1 LPRVIAARTRS
12 TRISPPPPGSD
23 PSPAR
28 ASLSSTSR
36 SGRFDTESGVVCEA
50 LRRMLEGDGD
60 ADAQTSADDEDDGSS
75 RRRKPPRASS

>member
-1 LPRVIAARTRS
+1 MARHSRYTTLS
-12 TRISPPPPGSD
+12 ISMPLEL
-23 PSPAR
+23 AQ
-28 ASLSSTSR
+28 AVFAEVR

-60 ADAQTSADDEDDGSS
+60 ADTQTSADDEDDGSS

>member
-1 LPRVIAARTRS
+1 MARHSRYTTLSISMPLELAQAVIAEV
-12 TRISPPPPGSD
+12 
-23 PSPAR
+23 
-28 ASLSSTSR
+28 R

>member
-1 LPRVIAARTRS
+1 MARHSRYTTLS
-12 TRISPPPPGSD
+12 ISMPLEL
-23 PSPAR
+23 AQ
-28 ASLSSTSR
+28 AVFAEVR

-50 LRRMLEGDGD
+50 LRRMLEGDCD

>member
-1 LPRVIAARTRS
+1 MARHSRYTTLS
-12 TRISPPPPGSD
+12 ISMPLEL
-23 PSPAR
+23 AQ
-28 ASLSSTSR
+28 AVFAEVR

-60 ADAQTSADDEDDGSS
+60 ADTQTSTDDEDDGSS

>member
-1 LPRVIAARTRS
+1 MARHSRYTTLS
-12 TRISPPPPGSD
+12 ISMPLEL
-23 PSPAR
+23 AQ
-28 ASLSSTSR
+28 AVFAEVR

>member
-1 LPRVIAARTRS
+1 MPLELAQAVFAEV
-12 TRISPPPPGSD
+12 
-23 PSPAR
+23 
-28 ASLSSTSR
+28 R

>member
-1 LPRVIAARTRS
+1 MARHSRYTTLS
-12 TRISPPPPGSD
+12 ISMPLEL
-23 PSPAR
+23 AQ
-28 ASLSSTSR
+28 AVFAEVR

-50 LRRMLEGDGD
+50 LRRMLEGDGDGD